1 MFSFGL
7 LILCGAA
14 VIFLSVYIFLLLF
27 FISKNVDLLQLLQK
41 NVWWSQNFYAKTL
54 YYVFSLCLSCKY

>member
-14 VIFLSVYIFLLLF
+14 VIFLSVYIFLLLS

-41 NVWWSQNFYAKTL
+41 NVWWSQNFYAKT
-54 YYVFSLCLSCKY
+54 FSLCLSCKY

>member
-7 LILCGAA
+7 LILCGVA
-14 VIFLSVYIFLLLF
+14 VIFLSLYICLLMS

-41 NVWWSQNFYAKTL
+41 NVWWSQNFYGKTL
-54 YYVFSLCLSCKY
+54 YYAFSLCLSCKY